1 MRAGPA
7 FDIASLHAAY
17 QDGFTAADMI
27 DTVFAR
33 IAKVND
39 PGIFIHLADNGDL
52 LAQAEAL
59 GVFDPVTKPLW
70 GIPFA
75 VKGNIDVAG
84 MPTTAACPDYSYVPE
99 ADATVV
105 RLLRQAGALVIG
117 KTNLD
122 QFATGLVGADQR
134 FRMGYATALKVLENA
149 GVETKPDPDHC
160 ASQRTNANHPSA
172 A

>member
-17 QDGFTAADMI
+17 QDGFTADDMI

-84 MPTTAACPDYSYVPE
+84 MPTTAACPDYSYVSE

-105 RLLRQAGALVIG
+105 RLLRQAVHLSSARPTSTSSRPVLSARPEIS
-117 KTNLD
+117 N
-122 QFATGLVGADQR
+122 GLCHG
-134 FRMGYATALKVLENA
+134 FE
-149 GVETKPDPDHC
+149 GVRECWRGDETR
-160 ASQRTNANHPSA
+160 S
-172 A
+172 